1 MPPGMEEALAL
12 RLPRALVSATLARM
26 AFSSEPKMPAGE
38 SGEVVRLGESGA
50 RTVGVEAMGARLAH
64 GKGRP
69 GGWSRRAGA
78 GAGAGAWAGAGA
90 GAGTG
95 G

>member
-1 MPPGMEEALAL
+1 MEEALAL
-12 RLPRALVSATLARM
+12 RLPRALVSPPLARM

-38 SGEVVRLGESGA
+38 VVRLGESGERA
-50 RTVGVEAMGARLAH
+50 VGVEAMGAKLAH

-78 GAGAGAWAGAGA
+78 RRGRGLGWGRGR
-90 GAGTG
+90 GWGRG
-95 G
+95 WGLGF

>member
-1 MPPGMEEALAL
+1 MEEALAL
-12 RLPRALVSATLARM
+12 RLPRALVSPPLARM

-78 GAGAGAWAGAGA
+78 GAGAGAGAWAGAGA

>member
-12 RLPRALVSATLARM
+12 RLPRALVSPPLARM

-38 SGEVVRLGESGA
+38 RGEVVRLGESGERA
-50 RTVGVEAMGARLAH
+50 VGVEAMGARLAH